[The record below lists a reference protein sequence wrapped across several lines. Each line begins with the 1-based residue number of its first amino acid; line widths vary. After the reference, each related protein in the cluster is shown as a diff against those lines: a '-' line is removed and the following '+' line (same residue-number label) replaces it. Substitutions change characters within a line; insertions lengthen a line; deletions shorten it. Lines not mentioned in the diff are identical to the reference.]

1 MFLLKQILPA
11 TIIAMMVAA
20 GVCGLALFCGNE
32 RVRRAL
38 ATASVGL
45 AYLAGHLVITGWG
58 SFPPADSTNWLPY
71 FAVITAALGAAWELL
86 PTKPWARLLIFA
98 VVCAGM
104 LRLLLKPKFQ
114 YGWSPGEGWLWVAG
128 AVGAFLLLTA
138 ILDALARRSA
148 TTAELP
154 ALLLIVS
161 AGTFGGLMLS
171 GSMLLAQFASILGAA
186 LLGTMAF
193 AIRRV
198 DLGQGIAPVF
208 SLLLV
213 LLLLSGYFFAELPPT
228 SALLLAF
235 SPGLALVPLRMPVL
249 SAFLV
254 RGALVAVP
262 VLIALFLAFR
272 SSPPLDY

>member
-1 MFLLKQILPA
+1 MFLLEQILPSA
-11 TIIAMMVAA
+11 IVAMMVAA
-20 GVCGLALFCGNE
+20 GVCGLALFCGSE

-38 ATASVGL
+38 ATFGVGL
-45 AYLAGHLVITGWG
+45 AYLSGHFVITGWAP
-58 SFPPADSTNWLPY
+58 FPPADSTNWLPY
-71 FAVITAALGAAWELL
+71 FAVTAAALGAAWELV
-86 PTKPWARLLIFA
+86 PTKPWPRLLIFA
-98 VVCAGM
+98 VVCAGA

-128 AVGAFLLLTA
+128 VVIALLVLTA

-148 TTAELP
+148 TAAELP
-154 ALLLIVS
+154 ALLLMVS

-171 GSMLLAQFASILGAA
+171 GSMLLAQFASILAAA
-186 LLGTMAF
+186 LLGAMVF

-198 DLGQGIAPVF
+198 NLGQGIAPVF

-213 LLLLSGYFFAELPPT
+213 LLLLSGYFFAELPFT
-228 SALLLAF
+228 SAMLLAF
-235 SPGLALVPLRMPVL
+235 SPGLALVPLRVPAL
-249 SAFLV
+249 PAFLV
-254 RGALVAVP
+254 RAALVAVP